1 MSNASYFKT
10 LGQIEDRVTSRM
22 TELRQAEHDV
32 ALHCPGMAADTVGS
46 AEELYRAGLEHC
58 GVSKRETAG
67 LDARTLR
74 ILLKNLPRSGA
85 GGSVRASSASMAY
98 DSAGGSG
105 VLDTIL
111 KGIKPPRN
119 GSHRNDFLR

>member
-1 MSNASYFKT
+1 
-10 LGQIEDRVTSRM
+10 
-22 TELRQAEHDV
+22 
-32 ALHCPGMAADTVGS
+32 
-46 AEELYRAGLEHC
+46 
-58 GVSKRETAG
+58 
-67 LDARTLR
+67 
-74 ILLKNLPRSGA
+74 
-85 GGSVRASSASMAY
+85 MAY